1 MQGAPTTLLP
11 PLYTLYT
18 FDFGVFGMSAMSTDT
33 KIGKSG
39 MSAGMS
45 AGMSGMSTA
54 NDSVV
59 FCRRLDR
66 LRQAQGQ
73 IQRFCP
79 VKCGGDRW
87 VTRLIAKREV
97 KRP

>member
-11 PLYTLYT
+11 PLYT

-66 LRQAQGQ
+66 LRQA
-73 IQRFCP
+73 FAA
-79 VKCGGDRW
+79 GGR
-87 VTRLIAKREV
+87 
-97 KRP
+97 